1 MNYETTKKIDQLF
14 KDAQALYADKIS
26 FDTVHKRIAV
36 PFMKIMKEDALEDQV
51 RPTDLI
57 SVEDIEHAIRKTL
70 GREPEAG
77 EVETVIEKGGAD
89 AFTTVAEWLNGVVE
103 EALEA

>member
-1 MNYETTKKIDQLF
+1 
-14 KDAQALYADKIS
+14 
-26 FDTVHKRIAV
+26 
-36 PFMKIMKEDALEDQV
+36 MKIMKEDALRIQI

-70 GREPEAG
+70 GREPEDG

-89 AFTTVAEWLNGVVE
+89 AFTPVADWLNDVVE
-103 EALEA
+103 AALEK